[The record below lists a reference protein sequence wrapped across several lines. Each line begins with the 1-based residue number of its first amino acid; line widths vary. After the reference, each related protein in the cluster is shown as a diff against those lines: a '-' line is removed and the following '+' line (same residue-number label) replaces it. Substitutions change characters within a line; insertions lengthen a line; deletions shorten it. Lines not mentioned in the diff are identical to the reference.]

1 MKTRFIENLNQSL
14 HRPPPTSAVFHHS
27 QRCAFGLHRTP
38 TPCNRVLFMDLGF
51 VFSEEDKDSSLASII
66 PGLQR
71 FGKNAEEEENS
82 NEPAVQRPYLSEAW
96 EVQERRKKENPL
108 MNWKIHAVNN
118 EIDMKDSLRWWARTV
133 VSTVRWW
140 SSDLRIQ
147 VQDFL

>member
-1 MKTRFIENLNQSL
+1 
-14 HRPPPTSAVFHHS
+14 
-27 QRCAFGLHRTP
+27 
-38 TPCNRVLFMDLGF
+38 
-51 VFSEEDKDSSLASII
+51 
-66 PGLQR
+66 LQR